1 MDTEQVALITL
12 KPYPNNPRKGNVDLI
27 AESLEAYGQYK
38 PITVN
43 KRTNEILAG
52 NHTYEAAK
60 KLGWEDIAVAYVDVD
75 TATAAKIVAIDNRA
89 SDQGSY
95 DTEML
100 LKLLDEMPDLKATGY
115 GQDDYDDLLA
125 LLDEETTPE
134 IAPDTAFAP
143 TSFGVADSPDDN
155 VVQGIKMSE
164 YADRYAEKQTRI
176 FMVDYHNT
184 VFIWFI
190 DKLTEYRAKHNLTTN
205 ADALI
210 HLMEVESGEKAPNE
224 SQ

>member
-1 MDTEQVALITL
+1 MQIEEVALINL

-27 AESLEAYGQYK
+27 VESLEAYGQYK

-43 KRTNEILAG
+43 KRTGEILAG
-52 NHTYEAAK
+52 NHTYEAAM
-60 KLGWEDIAVAYVDVD
+60 KLGWKKISVSYVDVD
-75 TATAAKIVAIDNRA
+75 NATAAKIVAIDNRT
-89 SDQGSY
+89 SDKGTY

-100 LKLLDEMPDLKATGY
+100 LKLLDEMPDLLATGY
-115 GQDDYDDLLA
+115 EQEDYDDLLA

-134 IAPDTAFAP
+134 ISSDTVFSP
-143 TSFGVADSPDDN
+143 IFGTGDNPDDN
-155 VVQGIKMSE
+155 VQESIKMSE

-184 VFIWFI
+184 VFVWFI
-190 DKLTEYRAKHNLTTN
+190 DKLTDYRAANGITTN

-210 HLMEVESGEKAPNE
+210 HLIEGVTGEKAPNE
-224 SQ
+224 TQ

>member
-1 MDTEQVALITL
+1 MQIEQVAVINL

-43 KRTNEILAG
+43 KRTGEILAG

-60 KLGWEDIAVAYVDVD
+60 KLGWTEIAVNYVDVD
-75 TATAAKIVAIDNRA
+75 NLTAAKIVAIDNRA
-89 SDQGSY
+89 SDQGTY

-115 GQDDYDDLLA
+115 GQEDYDDLLA
-125 LLDEETTPE
+125 LLDEESTPE
-134 IAPDTAFAP
+134 IPIDTVFSPIYGTAE
-143 TSFGVADSPDDN
+143 SPDDN
-155 VVQGIKMSE
+155 VHEAIKMSE

-184 VFIWFI
+184 VFVWFI
-190 DKLTEYRAKHNLTTN
+190 DKLTDYRAANGLTTN

-210 HLMEVESGEKAPNE
+210 HLVEGVSGEKAPNE
-224 SQ
+224 TI

>member
-1 MDTEQVALITL
+1 MKTEDVAIITL

-52 NHTYEAAK
+52 NHTFEAAS
-60 KLGWEDIAVAYVDVD
+60 KLGWETIAVTYVDVD
-75 TATAAKIVAIDNRA
+75 ATTAAKIVAIDNRA
-89 SDQGSY
+89 SDQGTY
-95 DTEML
+95 DTESL
-100 LKLLDEMPDLKATGY
+100 LKLLDELPDLNATGY

-125 LLDEETTPE
+125 LLDEEKTPE
-134 IAPDTAFAP
+134 IAPDTVFSPIYGTAE
-143 TSFGVADSPDDN
+143 SPDNN
-155 VVQGIKMSE
+155 VHDAIKMSE

-176 FMVDYHNT
+176 FMVDYHNS

-190 DKLTEYRAKHNLTTN
+190 DKLTEYRAKHNLTSN

-210 HLMEVESGEKAPNE
+210 RLIEEETGEKAPDE
-224 SQ
+224 TL